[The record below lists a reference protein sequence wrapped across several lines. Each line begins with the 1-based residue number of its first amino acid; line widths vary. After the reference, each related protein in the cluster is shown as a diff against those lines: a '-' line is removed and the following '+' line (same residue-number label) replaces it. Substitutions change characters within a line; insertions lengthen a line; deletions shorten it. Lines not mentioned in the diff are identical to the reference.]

1 MAGPPIITP
10 PPANGGTGAVQAGA
24 VRAPDYRQL
33 QQPEQGVPS
42 WALSRDA
49 EGIGHEAQALGQL
62 FREFEGVS
70 GDVAKKAEL
79 QNGALAGAA
88 AGATGH
94 PQYKQGLERFTAY
107 GQAFNN
113 AATGAYAVEAEA
125 QADDA
130 AARLRVQAN
139 NDPSHFA
146 TTYAAVRDGVLKAAP
161 AQAVPI
167 LTEIYNKR
175 LAEGMAALSGAQA
188 TEQQKLQRDTYMMGV
203 QRQTSRVATLSATG
217 NPQDEAKAADELT
230 KLTLLIHGGVN
241 AGLYSSAEAEA
252 LRVSSMRAITSQV
265 FETQM
270 DNELARPDG
279 DPIGLLQR
287 FTEAHQA
294 NLKNTGQPALLSD
307 QEYQKLL
314 RGGLTKI
321 YEHNA
326 AVAFSK
332 KQSVTQEQLRRQAGE
347 QEYTVKLLSGQLTM
361 KALEAATANGDL
373 KPSKALELRSA
384 LLRPNQGKS
393 DPKALYEAYTNPENL
408 DWSPADVLALQGIND
423 TDKLKL
429 VEHIQKQR
437 DSWDGTQQSKHARQ
451 AINAALKIPPGT
463 PYAALSDDQRTA
475 ALRAQQ
481 EYTNEMNAADPAHR
495 VGLAG
500 AIAQKVI
507 AHVHQEQ
514 AAEDLKTWSSA
525 KQNFIDTYGPHSTA
539 PMDDSRY
546 EARLKYYDQQISQ
559 AQAAAKVH

>member
-1 MAGPPIITP
+1 MAGSPIITP

-24 VRAPDYRQL
+24 VRAPDYRQI
-33 QQPEQGVPS
+33 QSPEQGVEP

-139 NDPSHFA
+139 NDPAHFA

-175 LAEGMAALSGAQA
+175 LAEGVAALSGAQA
-188 TEQQKLQRDTYMMGV
+188 AEQQKVQRDTYMMGV
-203 QRQTSRVATLSATG
+203 QRQTSRVAALSATG

-241 AGLYSSAEAEA
+241 AGLYSPAEAEA
-252 LRVSSMRAITSQV
+252 LRVGSMRAITSQV
-265 FETQM
+265 FDTQM
-270 DNELARPDG
+270 DNELAKPDG

-287 FTEAHQA
+287 FMDAHQA
-294 NLKNTGQPALLSD
+294 NLKNTSQPALLSD

-326 AVAFSK
+326 AIAFSK
-332 KQSVTQEQLRRQAGE
+332 KQNVTAEQQRFQMGE
-347 QEYTVKLLSGQLTM
+347 QKYTVQFLSGHLTRS
-361 KALEAATANGDL
+361 ALTAAVANGDL
-373 KPSKALELRSA
+373 KPSIGLMLESKLTHPGAGPTDKRALF
-384 LLRPNQGKS
+384 
-393 DPKALYEAYTNPENL
+393 EAYANPENL
-408 DWSPADVLALQGIND
+408 DWSPADILALPGIND
-423 TDKLKL
+423 TDKLRL
-429 VEHIQKQR
+429 MEHIQKQR

-500 AIAQKVI
+500 TIAQKVI

-514 AAEDLKTWSSA
+514 AAEDLKTWSA
-525 KQNFIDTYGPHSTA
+525 GKQTFIDEYGPHSAA
-539 PMDDSRY
+539 PMDSDRY